1 MFGRAGRP
9 GRDPYGEALL
19 LADDH
24 EEYEELFER
33 YVRGEP
39 EPVRSK
45 LAAEPAMRTH
55 LLATVASGIADTTQG
70 VLEFLSGTLYAEQTD
85 GGSQL
90 ERVVENTV
98 EYLVANDFL
107 VRTDVGLAATEL
119 GSVVS
124 RIYLDPM
131 SAATIVDGLCETEEP
146 TAFGLYHLV
155 ARTPDLYELFLRS
168 GDRENYTELAYERES
183 EIPGEMP
190 SEFEDGRFEDWLAAC
205 KTARML
211 EDWASE
217 VPEDTI
223 TDRYG
228 VGPGDIRGKVEATG
242 WLLEAAESLSRTVG
256 VGHEPAISRAR
267 RRVADGVTEELLPLT
282 GVREVGRKRARKLFD
297 AGIESPAELREAEKA
312 HVLGALDGRRRT
324 AETILE
330 NAGRRDPSMDGV
342 ETNGESAEASTDDS
356 ADRGTDPSPP
366 TSPAASASETAADE
380 EDQAALGDF

>member
-1 MFGRAGRP
+1 
-9 GRDPYGEALL
+9 
-19 LADDH
+19 
-24 EEYEELFER
+24 
-33 YVRGEP
+33 
-39 EPVRSK
+39 
-45 LAAEPAMRTH
+45 
-55 LLATVASGIADTTQG
+55 
-70 VLEFLSGTLYAEQTD
+70 
-85 GGSQL
+85 
-90 ERVVENTV
+90 
-98 EYLVANDFL
+98 
-107 VRTDVGLAATEL
+107 
-119 GSVVS
+119 
-124 RIYLDPM
+124 
-131 SAATIVDGLCETEEP
+131 
-146 TAFGLYHLV
+146 
-155 ARTPDLYELFLRS
+155 
-168 GDRENYTELAYERES
+168 
-183 EIPGEMP
+183 
-190 SEFEDGRFEDWLAAC
+190 
-205 KTARML
+205 ML

-223 TDRYG
+223 TDRSG

-312 HVLGALDGRRRT
+312 QVLGALDGRRRT

>member
-1 MFGRAGRP
+1 
-9 GRDPYGEALL
+9 
-19 LADDH
+19 
-24 EEYEELFER
+24 
-33 YVRGEP
+33 
-39 EPVRSK
+39 
-45 LAAEPAMRTH
+45 
-55 LLATVASGIADTTQG
+55 
-70 VLEFLSGTLYAEQTD
+70 
-85 GGSQL
+85 
-90 ERVVENTV
+90 
-98 EYLVANDFL
+98 
-107 VRTDVGLAATEL
+107 
-119 GSVVS
+119 
-124 RIYLDPM
+124 
-131 SAATIVDGLCETEEP
+131 LCETEEP

-155 ARTPDLYELFLRS
+155 ARTPDLYELFLRH

-228 VGPGDIRGKVEATG
+228 VGPGDIRGKVEATQ

-267 RRVADGVTEELLPLT
+267 RRVAAGVTEELLPLT

-297 AGIESPAELREAEKA
+297 ADIESPAGLREAPKA
-312 HVLGALDGRRRT
+312 DVLDALDGRRRT

-330 NAGRRDPSMDGV
+330 NAGRQDPSMDGV
-342 ETNGESAEASTDDS
+342 ETNGASSGESPDGNAEPPAP
-356 ADRGTDPSPP
+356 GT
-366 TSPAASASETAADE
+366 PAASASEASSDE